1 MNKLLENITIFILLP
16 IILFFIFLK
25 PILPKSNFE
34 KVLKPLK
41 TARIDIKNLGRVD
54 NEVLIKKNKK

>member
-34 KVLKPLK
+34 KILTPLK
-41 TARIDIKNLGRVD
+41 TARIDIK
-54 NEVLIKKNKK
+54 I